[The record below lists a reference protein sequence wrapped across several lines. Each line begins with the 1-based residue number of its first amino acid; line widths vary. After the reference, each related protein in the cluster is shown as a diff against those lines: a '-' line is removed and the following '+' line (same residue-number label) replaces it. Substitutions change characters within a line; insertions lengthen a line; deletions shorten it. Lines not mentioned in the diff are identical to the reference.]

1 MELSNFTM
9 QVLKNFAS
17 INSNIVIN
25 PGNTIMT
32 VAEAKNILVSATVEE
47 TFPQEMGIYDLAEF
61 LSVIGLVNSP
71 TLRFTDK
78 YVQIG
83 DASGRAQIKYF
94 FSDPENLTQPSTK
107 NVADKGIVTPS
118 ANVSFTLDQGTLNNL
133 KRAASALGHSQV
145 SITGTTK
152 LITLSIVDQDNS
164 TSNTYSID
172 VDGQA
177 DTDQFNF
184 VFNIAN
190 LKVIPADYK
199 VDLTSKLISQF
210 TSTNLEKEI
219 KYWIALEKSSTYK

>member
-17 INSNIVIN
+17 INSNIVIH

-32 VAEAKNILVSATVEE
+32 VAEAKNILASATVEE
-47 TFPQEMGIYDLAEF
+47 TFPQEIGIYDLSEF
-61 LSVIGLVNSP
+61 LSVIGLVSSP
-71 TLRFTDK
+71 TLRFTEK

-94 FSDPENLTQPSTK
+94 FSDPDNLTKPSDT
-107 NVADKGIVTPS
+107 NMRDKGIKTPP

-133 KRAASALGHSQV
+133 KRAASALGHTEV
-145 SITGTTK
+145 SVTGTSK
-152 LITLSIVDQDNS
+152 LITLSVVDQDNS

-172 VDGQA
+172 VDGEA

-184 VFNIAN
+184 IFNIAN

-210 TSTNLEKEI
+210 TSLNLEKEL
-219 KYWIALEKSSTYK
+219 KYWVALEKSSTYK

>member
-17 INSNIVIN
+17 INSNIVIH

-47 TFPQEMGIYDLAEF
+47 MFPQEMGIYDLAEF
-61 LSVIGLVNSP
+61 LSVIGLVSSP

-94 FSDPENLTQPSTK
+94 FSDTDNLTKPSET
-107 NVADKGIVTPS
+107 NVRNKGIPMPE

-133 KRAASALGHSQV
+133 KRAAGALGHTQV
-145 SITGTTK
+145 SITGTSK
-152 LITLSIVDQDNS
+152 LITLSVVDQDNS

-184 VFNIAN
+184 IYNIAN

-199 VDLTSKLISQF
+199 VEISSKLISKF
-210 TSTNLEKEI
+210 TSLNLEKEL
-219 KYWIALEKSSTYK
+219 KYWVALEKSSTYK

>member
-25 PGNTIMT
+25 AGKTIMT
-32 VAEAKNILVSATVEE
+32 VAEAKNILASADVEE
-47 TFPQEMGIYDLAEF
+47 MFPQEIGIYDLSEF
-61 LSVIGLVNSP
+61 LSVIGLVSSP

-94 FSDPENLTQPSTK
+94 FSDTDNLTKPSET
-107 NVADKGIVTPS
+107 NVRNKGIPMPE

-133 KRAASALGHSQV
+133 KRAAGALGHTQV
-145 SITGTTK
+145 SITGTSK
-152 LITLSIVDQDNS
+152 LITLSVVDQDNS

-184 VFNIAN
+184 IYNIAN

-199 VDLTSKLISQF
+199 VEISSKLISKF
-210 TSTNLEKEI
+210 TSLNLEKEL
-219 KYWIALEKSSTYK
+219 KYWVALEKSSTYK